1 MKVSPVTKPDRYFD
15 NHTKLVVRKS
25 EIQKYAAEEGA
36 KYVPIGTCYVYDR
49 RAKVREIGVE
59 STILFTG

>member
-1 MKVSPVTKPDRYFD
+1 MKVLPIVKPDRYFD
-15 NHTKLVVRKS
+15 NPTKLAVRKS
-25 EIQKYAAEEGA
+25 EVQKYASEEGA
-36 KYVPIGTCYVYDR
+36 KYVPIGTCYVYNR